1 MVNLE
6 LIFDELILKADFF
19 EGSFTERL
27 LEKLP
32 LTTDLTAWGNELYG
46 EVPVSIKEETLVE
59 EVPPGGLAYT
69 SQGDLLCVF
78 FGQKPAWPVELVGQ
92 IKGRT
97 WVLLRTPEGFKQLT
111 IRRPRQG

>member
-6 LIFDELILKADFF
+6 LVFDDLVLEADFF
-19 EGSFTERL
+19 EGSFTDQL
-27 LEKLP
+27 LDKLP
-32 LTTDLTAWGNELYG
+32 VTTDLTAWGNELYG
-46 EVPVSIKEETLVE
+46 EVPVSITEEKLLE
-59 EVPPGGLAYT
+59 EIAPGGLAYT

-78 FGQKPAWPVELVGQ
+78 FGQKPAWPVEQVGQ

-97 WVLLRTPEGFKQLT
+97 WVLLRTPESFKQLT